1 MVDVV
6 VVWVWWRLWCGCG
19 GGVGG
24 GGHGAGGGGGGSGG
38 GCGVRQYTG
47 TLEFLNFLFLSLP
60 LKEEILIKTEE
71 NQTKQ
76 ITK

>member
-1 MVDVV
+1 MVWVV
-6 VVWVWWRLWCGCG
+6 VAVAMVV
-19 GGVGG
+19 GVEF
-24 GGHGAGGGGGGSGG
+24 
-38 GCGVRQYTG
+38 CGVSE
-47 TLEFLNFLFLSLP
+47 LSFVSSLP